1 MSTEAS
7 PRARRAGDLRS
18 TVSAYWRASH
28 PEPAVAV
35 TLVTAALAHAA
46 GRGPRATAGIAGA
59 VFCGQLSEGWLNDA
73 LDADR
78 DRATGRRDKPV
89 AAGEVPRE
97 GVVAA
102 AAGSGVLAL
111 GLTLASGPRATVAHA
126 VALGAAYAYDAR
138 LKATLASVAPFALA
152 FGLLPSIVTLGLP
165 GAPVA
170 PPWATAAGALLG
182 SGAHLANALPDLD
195 DDLATGVRGL
205 PHALGAGP
213 SRALAAGLLLAAS
226 AVLVAGPPGPPG
238 PLPLA
243 GLAASAGLVAGG
255 LARGRR
261 PGSRA
266 AFRCTLAVALLDVAL
281 LVGQGAA
288 LR

>member
-1 MSTEAS
+1 MRRELPLQPAGS
-7 PRARRAGDLRS
+7 PRA
-18 TVSAYWRASH
+18 TVPAYWRASH

-35 TLVTAALAHAA
+35 TLVTAALAAAA
-46 GRGPRATAGIAGA
+46 GRDRRGSAGIAAA

-78 DRATGRRDKPV
+78 DRAAGRGDKPV
-89 AAGEVPRE
+89 AAGEVPRD
-97 GVVAA
+97 GVLAA

-111 GLTLASGPRATVAHA
+111 ALTLPSGPRATAAHA

-165 GAPVA
+165 DAPLA
-170 PPWATAAGALLG
+170 PAWATAAGALLG
-182 SGAHLANALPDLD
+182 GGAHLANALPDLE

-226 AVLVAGPPGPPG
+226 GVLVAGPPGPPG
-238 PLPLA
+238 RLPLA
-243 GLAASAGLVAGG
+243 GLAAATGLVTAGLV
-255 LARGRR
+255 RGRR

-266 AFRCTLAVALLDVAL
+266 AFRATLAVAVLDVAL
-281 LVGQGAA
+281 LVGQGSA